1 MSKKVCNIITLDCS
15 KASDVKRLRKYQK
28 LERSQK
34 GHFTKYLTLESDG
47 CWNKKLYYF
56 IAINYSD
63 KKGEQ
68 LCGVA
73 QTEIKDNTIIV
84 NYLTSRAATD
94 KSYRGTGTLI
104 LDKVVEFH
112 KEDPRLFGIRLEG
125 VPDAIKFYIS
135 YGFIYNENVEY
146 NMFYPFDTYKNMIFN
161 NKEMEKKYF
170 ELVLSREDKQ
180 TFDKLLK
187 KLNINIKD
195 IVETSPKVIDE
206 NNFRD
211 ILDQKKFVPITTFII
226 NNYYEELDI
235 TDETFM
241 QYIDYK
247 MFNVVISLI
256 EQDSKFIDLFE
267 EEKIDISKLLS
278 EITRRQTNN
287 LLKALTKQNYT
298 FTEDFLYSYIIDG
311 KISQEGIQNIYDSG
325 YTDVDPY
332 ILETF
337 EDEIANLRARIKT
350 INFAIDL
357 FSVKKEDET
366 ENIESSTEEE

>member
-1 MSKKVCNIITLDCS
+1 MSKKICHIITINCS
-15 KASDVKRLRKYQK
+15 KASDVKLLKKYQK
-28 LERSQK
+28 LEKSQK
-34 GHFTKYLTLESDG
+34 GHFTKYLTLERDG

-73 QTEIKDNTIIV
+73 QTEIQDNTIVV

-112 KEDPRLFGIRLEG
+112 KEDPRVFGIRLEG
-125 VPDAIKFYIS
+125 VPDAINFYIN

-187 KLNINIKD
+187 KLNMNIKD
-195 IVETSPKVIDE
+195 IVETSPKVIAE
-206 NNFRD
+206 NNYRD
-211 ILDQKKFVPITTFII
+211 ILDQEKFLAVTTFII
-226 NNYYEELDI
+226 DNYYDELDI
-235 TDETFM
+235 SDETFM
-241 QYIDYK
+241 QYIDSE
-247 MFNVVISLI
+247 MFNVFISLI
-256 EQDSKFIDLFE
+256 DKNSKYLDLIS
-267 EEKIDISKLLS
+267 EEKMKKIFSDLTK
-278 EITRRQTNN
+278 RQTNN
-287 LLKALTKQNYT
+287 LLKVLKKQNYT
-298 FTEDFLYSYIIDG
+298 FTEDFLYYYITE
-311 KISQEGIQNIYDSG
+311 KSASEEGIQTIYDSG
-325 YTDVDPY
+325 LIEVESY
-332 ILETF
+332 IIEEF
-337 EDEIANLRARIKT
+337 QYYIDNLKNKIK
-350 INFAIDL
+350 NVKFAIDL

-366 ENIESSTEEE
+366 ENSESLNEEE

>member
-1 MSKKVCNIITLDCS
+1 MSKKVCHVITINCS
-15 KASDVKRLRKYQK
+15 KASDVKLLKKYQK
-28 LERSQK
+28 LEKSQK
-34 GHFTKYLTLESDG
+34 GHFTKYLTLERDG

-68 LCGVA
+68 LCGVS
-73 QTEIKDNTIIV
+73 QTEIQDNTIVV

-112 KEDPRLFGIRLEG
+112 KEDPRVFGIRLEG
-125 VPDAIKFYIS
+125 VPDAINFYIN

-187 KLNINIKD
+187 KLNMNIKD

-211 ILDQKKFVPITTFII
+211 ILDQEKFLAVTTFII

-267 EEKIDISKLLS
+267 EEKIDINKLLS

-287 LLKALTKQNYT
+287 LLKALKKQNYT
-298 FTEDFLYSYIIDG
+298 FTDDFLVNYVTG
-311 KISQEGIQNIYDSG
+311 KRVSEEGIQTIYDAGLTQVES
-325 YTDVDPY
+325 YTVDEFQYY
-332 ILETF
+332 IDHLK
-337 EDEIANLRARIKT
+337 DKIKT
-350 INFAIDL
+350 VQFAIDL
-357 FSVKKEDET
+357 YSKNIKE
-366 ENIESSTEEE
+366 ESEEE